1 MFYFVSKIVWFFVTP
16 SNALVTMAIVGL
28 VLGRTH
34 YARTGRGLVIGAVA
48 ALLFA
53 GLSPLAY
60 WLILPLEERFPI
72 FQDDGKAIAGIV
84 VIGGTFDTE
93 PTLARGQMAL
103 NETGERIVALGDLAR
118 RYPNA
123 RIIYAGGGSEFAPE
137 MTPEAT
143 LLERTIGELGLPA
156 ARVIYERRSLNT
168 YQNAIYAKELAV
180 PRPGEHWLLVTSAF
194 HMPRAVGAFR
204 AAGFAVEAYPVDF
217 RTGGADA
224 LLRPF
229 AFASQ
234 GLRLTDTAAKEWI
247 GLLSYYA
254 TGKTSALFP
263 APEARPSPVIHVKAG
278 IQPS

>member
-16 SNALVTMAIVGL
+16 SNALVTLAIVGL
-28 VLGRTH
+28 ALGRTGN
-34 YARTGRGLVIGAVA
+34 ARTGRGLVIGAVA
-48 ALLFA
+48 TLLVA

-72 FQDDGKAIAGIV
+72 FHDDSKPIAGIV

-93 PTLARGQMAL
+93 PTLARGQMSL
-103 NETGERIVALGDLAR
+103 NETGERIIALGDLAR

-123 RIIYAGGGSEFAPE
+123 PIIYAGGGSEFAPE

-143 LLERTIGELGLPA
+143 LLERTIGELGLPRP
-156 ARVIYERRSLNT
+156 RVIYERRSLNT

-180 PRPGEHWLLVTSAF
+180 PKPGERWLLVTSAF

-229 AFASQ
+229 AFVSQ

-263 APEARPSPVIHVKAG
+263 APEASAPSHTPA
-278 IQPS
+278 P